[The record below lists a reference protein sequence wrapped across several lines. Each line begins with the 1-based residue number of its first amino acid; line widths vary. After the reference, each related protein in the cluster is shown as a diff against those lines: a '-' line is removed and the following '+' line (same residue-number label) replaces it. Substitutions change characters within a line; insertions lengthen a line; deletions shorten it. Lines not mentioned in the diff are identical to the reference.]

1 MTDSNKPVVLAVDDT
16 PENLDVV
23 KGVLGEDYVVK
34 AAVNGK
40 IALKIAETHSPDLIL
55 LDIMMPDMDGYEVC
69 KRLKANPATA
79 EIPVIFLT
87 AKDQDEDEAKGFEL
101 GAADYIQKP
110 VNALILKARTKTHV
124 QLKKNLD
131 ALHEAYELI
140 DAQRQRMQDELDV
153 GRDIQMSMLPTEKP
167 DVPHFSV
174 EAMMRPAREVGGDFY
189 DFFPV
194 GPQEYAFCVA
204 DVSDKGVASAL
215 FMSVTKAL
223 INARCREDRSTASA
237 VTWVNDEIAV
247 GNENCMFITLFIA
260 VLDTVTGK
268 LRYTNAG
275 HNPPYLRRADGG
287 LECISNRH
295 GPVVGVKGGVAYG
308 EGVLQM
314 RQGDTMVL
322 FTDGVTEAMNH
333 SGDLYGESRLE
344 DVITNT
350 ADTEVQKIVDN
361 VLVSVREHAAGAAQ
375 SDDITLLAFS
385 YDAKPS
391 MSRSQLLEVCIPN
404 KLRAIQEVTD
414 KFECFCEEHAVP
426 PNDILKVNLVFD
438 EILSNIIS
446 YAYGYR
452 DERKHEIKI
461 VVELT
466 AQRLVITI
474 QDDAF
479 PFNPFARE
487 APVTVGRSVEER
499 EIGGLGIHLVQ
510 QVMDDATYKRQQN
523 ANVVTF
529 CKYLTDGA
537 D

>member
-1 MTDSNKPVVLAVDDT
+1 MATSIDKATILAVDDT

-23 KGVLGEDYVVK
+23 KGILDNEYIVK
-34 AAVNGK
+34 AATSGPM
-40 IALKIAETHSPDLIL
+40 ALKIVEKQPPDLVL
-55 LDIMMPDMDGYEVC
+55 LDIMMPEMDGYEVC
-69 KRLKANPATA
+69 ERLKANPTTA
-79 EIPVIFLT
+79 SIPVIFLT

-110 VNALILKARTKTHV
+110 VNALILKSRTKTHV
-124 QLKKNLD
+124 QLKRNLD
-131 ALHEAYELI
+131 ALREAYELI

-153 GRDIQMSMLPTEKP
+153 GRDIQMSMLPTAKP

-237 VTWVNDEIAV
+237 VTWVNDVIAV

-268 LRYTNAG
+268 VRYTNAG
-275 HNPPYLRRADGG
+275 HNPPYLRRAEGG
-287 LECISNRH
+287 LECISERH
-295 GPVVGVKGGVAYG
+295 GPMVGVMGGIAYG

-314 RQGDTMVL
+314 SQGDTMVL

-344 DVITNT
+344 DVIANT

-361 VLVSVREHAAGAAQ
+361 VLVSVREYVAGAHQ

-385 YDAKPS
+385 YDTKPS
-391 MSRSQLLEVCIPN
+391 VSRSQLLEVCITN
-404 KLRAIQEVTD
+404 KLSAIREVTE

-426 PNDILKVNLVFD
+426 PNDIMKVNLVFD

-446 YAYGYR
+446 YGYT
-452 DERKHEIKI
+452 DEAEHEIKI

-466 AQRLVITI
+466 GQRLVITI
-474 QDDAF
+474 QDDGF

-487 APVTVGRSVEER
+487 APGTVGRSIEER

-510 QVMDDATYKRQQN
+510 QFMDDATYKRQRH

-529 CKYLTDGA
+529 CKYLTEGA